1 MKIGSRAATAKLAF
15 LFLLVQAVAAEAADV
30 NLFAGGGFRAV
41 IIELA
46 PAFEPP
52 ASSPVS

>member
-30 NLFAGGGFRAV
+30 KLFAGGGFRAV
-41 IIELA
+41 ITELA
-46 PAFEPP
+46 PAFEPA